1 MDQPFAPPLA
11 LLLCAVAFFGTLA
24 SASSIGVLKGAL
36 RTASVPM
43 TETADPLLAIRGLH
57 VTMMVAWM
65 ALSGWRF
72 GLAVL
77 AVHLLAAFHFSRLQ
91 TGRVLGAEA
100 MRRYG
105 VDAVAR
111 VTLAAPAVLAIAAMA
126 LYAAGRPG

>member
-1 MDQPFAPPLA
+1 MDSSFAQPLA

-24 SASSIGVLKGAL
+24 SATAIGVLKGAL

-43 TETADPLLAIRGLH
+43 SETADPMMAIRGLH
-57 VTMMVAWM
+57 MTMMVAWM
-65 ALSGWRF
+65 GFSGWRF

-77 AVHLLAAFHFSRLQ
+77 AVHLLAAFQFSRLQ

-111 VTLAAPAVLAIAAMA
+111 ATLAAPAVLAIGAMA